1 VSSYWKAKRAEVEGS
16 RALESTSGEK
26 TKVDTEYTTKMTVYT
41 KEMEEEELEK
51 RVTLQELE
59 ASKKCITA
67 AKEAA

>member
-1 VSSYWKAKRAEVEGS
+1 
-16 RALESTSGEK
+16 
-26 TKVDTEYTTKMTVYT
+26 MTVYT

-59 ASKKCITA
+59 ASKLCISA

>member
-1 VSSYWKAKRAEVEGS
+1 M
-16 RALESTSGEK
+16 
-26 TKVDTEYTTKMTVYT
+26 TTFT

-67 AKEAA
+67 AKDAA